1 MKEKQLGYLA
11 ESTKDF
17 KKMNMNMKDFRSMKD
32 DEEYGSKWMKDK
44 EDDDTTWMTD
54 NNTFFFCKMN
64 DVKYYYYKY
73 CIF

>member
-32 DEEYGSKWMKDK
+32 DEEYGSK
-44 EDDDTTWMTD
+44 
-54 NNTFFFCKMN
+54 
-64 DVKYYYYKY
+64 
-73 CIF
+73 